1 MGMFDEVICEWKL
14 PIPELQNDIFQT
26 KDFDSLMNTYKITT
40 KGELLKEEIEYELVP
55 EEKRPYYGT
64 KKWEKGVMF
73 KLFGAI
79 KKNRLG
85 WVNTNFDGTF
95 VFYTYKNKQFY
106 QFEAK
111 FVNGNLM
118 ELRTIKNYL

>member
-40 KGELLKEEIEYELVP
+40 NGELLKEEVEYEFVP

-64 KKWEKGVMF
+64 EKWEKGIMF
-73 KLFGAI
+73 KLFWAI

-85 WVNTNFDGTF
+85 WVNTNFNGTF

-111 FVNGNLM
+111 FVNGKLT
-118 ELRTIKNYL
+118 ELRTIKN